1 MSQFSGPQ
9 EKGAMKYRRAVKR
22 REAEERNA
30 RTPNWRRSRPRA
42 LDQALVKIQADATAF
57 VAAVE
62 AASKSVTAFAEAYTR
77 TLPDTKEA

>member
-9 EKGAMKYRRAVKR
+9 EKGAMKHRRATKR

-30 RTPNWRRSRPRA
+30 RTPDWRRRPGASER
-42 LDQALVKIQADATAF
+42 LVKIQADATAF

-62 AASKSVTAFAEAYTR
+62 AARKSVAAFAEAYTR
-77 TLPDTKEA
+77 TLPDAKEA